1 MRNIFSR
8 PASILAAAA
17 MLFLAPLHTR
27 AQSADRTGPFFGFG
41 AGAARIAEPTVNAA
55 RFAPSLTMRAG
66 WRIAP
71 KLAVMLETAWNG
83 IGSHNP
89 AGPNI
94 DPGLGTYGNR
104 QLNTVAVLA
113 SAQLGSDALY
123 VRPGIGAGQHAFT
136 SYRPLPADG
145 FAPET
150 SREAGAAA
158 SLAVGR
164 YVSAVPGFGLN
175 VEAVAIYTSG
185 EDSSSPRWSAGVQFV
200 RVIGF

>member
-1 MRNIFSR
+1 MTLSR
-8 PASILAAAA
+8 PASILAVAAA
-17 MLFLAPLHTR
+17 LVLAPSGAR
-27 AQSADRTGPFFGFG
+27 AQSAAHPGPFVGFG
-41 AGAARIAEPTVNAA
+41 GGAGRIAEPNVNAA
-55 RFAPSLTMRAG
+55 RFAPSLTLRAG
-66 WRIAP
+66 WRFAP

-89 AGPNI
+89 EVPNI

-136 SYRPLPADG
+136 SWRPLPADG
-145 FAPET
+145 FEAET
-150 SREAGAAA
+150 SREAGPAA

-164 YVSAVPGFGLN
+164 YVDPFPGFGLN

-200 RVIGF
+200 RVLRF

>member
-1 MRNIFSR
+1 MRRVLSR
-8 PASILAAAA
+8 AASFLAAAA
-17 MLFLAPLHTR
+17 MLFLAPPQAR
-27 AQSADRTGPFFGFG
+27 AQLAGRAGPFVGFG
-41 AGAARIAEPTVNAA
+41 AGAGRIAEPTVDAA

-66 WRIAP
+66 RRIAP

-89 AGPNI
+89 EGPNI
-94 DPGLGTYGNR
+94 DPGLGTYGNH

-145 FAPET
+145 FEAET
-150 SREAGAAA
+150 SREAGPAA

-164 YVSAVPGFGLN
+164 YVSALPGFGLN
-175 VEAVAIYTSG
+175 VEAVAIYTAG

-200 RVIGF
+200 REIRF